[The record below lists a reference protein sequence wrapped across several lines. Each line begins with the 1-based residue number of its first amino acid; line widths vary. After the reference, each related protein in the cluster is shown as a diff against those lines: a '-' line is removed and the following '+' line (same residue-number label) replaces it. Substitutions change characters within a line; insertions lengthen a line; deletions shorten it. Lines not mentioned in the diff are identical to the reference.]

1 MALDR
6 QTEMSA
12 AETDAFL
19 GRNETGVL
27 ALARSDDPYAV
38 PISYGYD
45 GETRQFYLRLV
56 STPESE
62 KRAFLGSEPA
72 AKLVVYE
79 EDGDVYRSVVATGR
93 LVEIDPGELTVE
105 RIEQYGR
112 AKRPLFEIWGQ
123 EKPDLDIKLYA
134 LEPEE
139 LSGRLV
145 EVDRETQPA

>member
-45 GETRQFYLRLV
+45 GEERQFYLRLV

-62 KRAFLGSEPA
+62 KRSFLDSAPEA
-72 AKLVVYE
+72 RLVVYE
-79 EDGDVYRSVVATGR
+79 EDGDVYRSVVVTGR
-93 LVEIDPGELTVE
+93 LVEIDPAELT
-105 RIEQYGR
+105 
-112 AKRPLFEIWGQ
+112 
-123 EKPDLDIKLYA
+123 
-134 LEPEE
+134 
-139 LSGRLV
+139 GRLV